1 MSSQRRGS
9 LARKSSYN
17 LKGVFMNNK
26 GFTLIELIL
35 VIAILGILAVSA
47 MPKIFSLTTEANKA
61 AAEGVAAN
69 VLAGV
74 TLSGAK
80 QMATTG
86 IEAYPA
92 DLDGHG
98 TVTCS
103 PATPCFGDVVKDGV
117 TRDWKKLAARNY
129 VHSPTNTTYKYDS
142 AAGTFK

>member
-47 MPKIFSLTTEANKA
+47 MPKIFSLTTEANTA
-61 AAEGVAAN
+61 AAAGVAAN

-92 DLDGHG
+92 TLDGATNG
-98 TVTCS
+98 DCT
-103 PATPCFGDVVKDGV
+103 PANACFGTVVKDGV
-117 TRDWKKLAARNY
+117 SRDWKKISGTDYA
-129 VHSPTNTTYKYDS
+129 HKPTNVTYKYDS